1 MIKNEFELLLAEMKE
16 EDLKYKNCKENDK
29 R

>member
-1 MIKNEFELLLAEMKE
+1 MIKNKFELLLAEMKE
-16 EDLKYKNCKENDK
+16 EDLKYKNYKENDK